1 MKPDK
6 YEKKLERLAEK
17 FIDHASFERDVAV
30 NQLVKLLRRVYR
42 MGHKDGYWLG
52 HNGHPISTNKKR
64 GER

>member
-6 YEKKLERLAEK
+6 YEKMAEK
-17 FIDHASFERDVAV
+17 WLMSQDGMLEDQDS
-30 NQLVKLLRRVYR
+30 LSKLLRRVYR
-42 MGHKDGYWLG
+42 MGQKDGYWLG